1 MSWAPDLLISVASGV
16 SVAAI
21 VAVSRALW
29 VRRRVPIALSQ
40 SVIRKHYVEQIL
52 SLSTQD
58 TVTSL
63 DALSPRFAPRGHDS
77 QIASLQ
83 DAWAAINRRGRV
95 RVVIGSTDSA
105 ITGGA
110 EMVGKGVEV
119 RVSPSFSSQNLSY
132 HIFNGDQV
140 ASTVVNHQ
148 VDDRVQPAL
157 LDGIGPL
164 DVFRHHF
171 ATTWDMST
179 PLESVIAEQAIR
191 RAGPDA
197 DANAVGQALRDRS
210 LLYRLDDNVRAAV
223 AQHAAFRHSSSIIFI
238 VGLPGSGKSFTR
250 RELAGRL
257 GSLRIQTQELTD
269 YVFAYRDFLHGSIR
283 LAPPRG
289 QGFEPEQAGA
299 FKVSEETHLRPA
311 LSSLASRVLSGVG
324 SQEVTLVEFA
334 RSDILAALQ
343 EFGEE
348 SIMRS
353 QIVYVQAPAS
363 LREERL
369 RRRARPPELAVSG
382 AVTIT
387 VTVSDD
393 HRLPSAAQKSI
404 YGLDDIT
411 VLRSDLRWRDRVFT
425 IVNDKDHSPQFDAA
439 LNDLITR
446 VTSPYVTIRR

>member
-21 VAVSRALW
+21 VAGSRAVW

-63 DALSPRFAPRGHDS
+63 DALSPRFAPRGGDA
-77 QIASLQ
+77 QIAALQ
-83 DAWAAINRRGRV
+83 EAWAAINRRGRV
-95 RVVIGSTDSA
+95 RVVIGNTDSA

-110 EMVGKGVEV
+110 ELVGKGIEV
-119 RVSPSFSSQNLSY
+119 RTSPSFSSQNLSY

-140 ASTVVNHQ
+140 ASTIVNQQ

-171 ATTWDMST
+171 ATTWDVST

-197 DANAVGQALRDRS
+197 DAHAVGQALRDRS
-210 LLYRLDDNVRAAV
+210 LLYRLDENVRTAV

-238 VGLPGSGKSFTR
+238 VGVPGSGKSFTR
-250 RELAGRL
+250 RQLAERL

-269 YVFAYRDFLHGSIR
+269 YVFAYRDFLHRAIR

-311 LSSLASRVLSGVG
+311 LSSLAARVLSGVG

-348 SIMRS
+348 SILRS
-353 QIVYVQAPAS
+353 QIIYVQAPAR

-404 YGLDDIT
+404 YGLDDTHAVSADREIRQPSCPSQWT
-411 VLRSDLRWRDRVFT
+411 STRNRSEPHIRL
-425 IVNDKDHSPQFDAA
+425 ICALSP
-439 LNDLITR
+439 
-446 VTSPYVTIRR
+446 